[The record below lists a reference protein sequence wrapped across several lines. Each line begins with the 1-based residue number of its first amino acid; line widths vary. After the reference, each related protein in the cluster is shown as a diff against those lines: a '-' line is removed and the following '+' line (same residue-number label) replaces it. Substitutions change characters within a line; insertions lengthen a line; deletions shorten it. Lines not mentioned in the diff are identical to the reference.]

1 MRIKDGFVLR
11 EVAGQNMVIA
21 TGEASKDFHGM
32 IKLNGTGK
40 EIWEGLQNGLSESA
54 IAENLQEKYEVDAEQ
69 AKQDVASFI
78 NKMLEMGFVVNE

>member
-32 IKLNGTGK
+32 IKLNNTGK
-40 EIWEGLQNGLSESA
+40 DIWQGLQAGLTEA
-54 IAENLQEKYEVDAEQ
+54 DIAKNLQEKYSVESEKAI
-69 AKQDVASFI
+69 QDTKEFI
-78 NKMLEMGFVVNE
+78 EKMLEMGFVVNE

>member
-1 MRIKDGFVLR
+1 MRIKEGFVLR

-32 IKLNGTGK
+32 IKLNSTGK
-40 EIWEGLQNGLSESA
+40 EIWEGLQNGLTESE
-54 IAENLQEKYEVDAEQ
+54 IAENLQGKYEVDAEQ
-69 AKQDVASFI
+69 ARCDVTDFM